1 PFNEREAPGKQL
13 NPGHILDKAAFL
25 AGMCRAKCKGGLRVF
40 DFQQPVSSLIEVR
53 QLHEQYTEQWHSY
66 VISDQPAM
74 LYQATYERYD
84 ATLTIETRNI
94 AEHRKQFK
102 QMWQRSDIATQL
114 RRQML

>member
-1 PFNEREAPGKQL
+1 
-13 NPGHILDKAAFL
+13 
-25 AGMCRAKCKGGLRVF
+25 MCRAKCKGGLRVF